1 MNAEHCLKEN
11 EWGMMS
17 VEIATIKKD
26 MAETKQDIKETKTQV
41 NLINSKIDDL
51 PDKLK
56 DKFASKERFEL
67 VERAVYFVI
76 ALMCGLVITAIVYL
90 AIGK

>member
-1 MNAEHCLKEN
+1 MSVDHCLKEN

-26 MAETKQDIKETKTQV
+26 VKETKEE
-41 NLINSKIDDL
+41 IKIIHSKIDDL

-56 DKFASKERFEL
+56 EKFASKERFEL

-76 ALMCGLVITAIVYL
+76 ALMCGLVISAIVYL
-90 AIGK
+90 VIK